1 MKGGVA
7 HFLLQILARLKK
19 ERIINM
25 KFTNDK
31 KLASDPR
38 IHSYST
44 QQAKRCYRVS
54 FKRTICG
61 HQHRFE
67 HAGFANKQAAIEW
80 ADNALRAVKLTN
92 GKAQKVTVREYY
104 AKWSQRNIADG
115 TWSKDSI
122 RNYQIMYKNFILPK
136 YGDTPLDEINRD
148 SFQAWVDQLIRPR
161 ANGKKGLS
169 TSTLRMIKRMLS
181 ALLND
186 AILSELIVVN
196 KIKRIRIPDGINKR
210 NLAISREKYDEA
222 IQAAEKILSDLQL
235 GAFYL
240 TLYGLRHSEILGLKF
255 KHVHQDHVHI
265 CFTRT
270 LACPEGQAKT
280 KTDSSLRDVPI
291 SLKGSNIIKRA
302 MAESKKIRLENN
314 RKYDPDSFIFI
325 NSQGYPSGFSSLNN
339 YFDTV
344 SDAIGFHIFP
354 HMMRHAFATFAVPLS
369 DDRKDVANMMGHK
382 NIEMTMAYDNG
393 TKAGQRKIIK
403 MMDI

>member
-1 MKGGVA
+1 
-7 HFLLQILARLKK
+7 
-19 ERIINM
+19 M
-25 KFTNDK
+25 KFTNDR

-44 QQAKRCYRVS
+44 KLKKRCYRVLFS
-54 FKRTICG
+54 RTIDG
-61 HQHRFE
+61 NVIRFE
-67 HAGFANKQAAIEW
+67 QAGFDSKTEAIAW
-80 ADNALRAVKLTN
+80 ADGAFRAATLTN
-92 GKAQKVTVREYY
+92 GKARKVTVREYY
-104 AKWSQRNIADG
+104 EKWSQRQIADG
-115 TWSKDSI
+115 VWSKDSI
-122 RNYQIMYKNFILPK
+122 RNYECMYHNFILPK
-136 YGDTPLDEINRD
+136 YGETPLNEINRD
-148 SFQAWVDQLIRPR
+148 SFQLWINELILPRP
-161 ANGKKGLS
+161 NGKKGLS

-196 KIKRIRIPDGINKR
+196 KIKRIRIPEGLNKR
-210 NLAISREKYDEA
+210 NVAISKEKYDEA
-222 IQAAEKILSDLQL
+222 INAAEKQLTDLQL

-240 TLYGLRHSEILGLKF
+240 ALYGLRHSEILGLKF

-270 LACPEGQAKT
+270 LACPEGQEKT

-302 MAESKKIRLENN
+302 IAESRQILLENDRDCGAN
-314 RKYDPDSFIFI
+314 SFIFV
-325 NSQGYPSGFSSLNN
+325 NNQGYPAGFSSLNN

-354 HMMRHAFATFAVPLS
+354 HMMRHAFATFAVPLAA
-369 DDRKDVANMMGHK
+369 DRKDVANMMGHK
-382 NIEMTMAYDNG
+382 NIDMTMAYDNG
-393 TKAGQRKIIK
+393 TKDGQRKIIK